1 MKRFISLFITAVL
14 LLAVV
19 GTASAVDFQ
28 EELKKMATENA
39 KGYIGPFSTAF
50 GTAMNSGLYHT
61 AKPHGMLGFDISFK
75 FAVVT
80 VPKDAQTFD
89 FQLISLPVPVDPLL
103 GIPNDKLVVDTNLLY
118 PNRETPTVFG
128 SSEADSFYSDPNR
141 VAEALEKAL
150 IDAGKSEQEIN
161 LIKTGPLW
169 NQMIASLTNVL
180 SPIPKFKGIGFSAL
194 PFVMPQVSVGLI
206 KKTEVMLRFM
216 PKVKVNDDIGEAGF
230 IGIGIKHNLDQWLP
244 IPLFPIDISAQYVW
258 QSLTIGDLLES
269 SHSTFSIMAS
279 KKVGIGISITPYIGM
294 GFESSA
300 LDVSY
305 TIENPDENLMLPAD
319 GTEIDFSLD
328 GDNSFRMTGGVRIG
342 LPLIT
347 VNADYSIGEY
357 KTYSLGLGFS
367 LR

>member
-28 EELKKMATENA
+28 EELKQMATENA

-61 AKPHGMLGFDISFK
+61 AKPHGLFGFDISFK

-80 VPKDAQTFD
+80 VPDDAQTFD
-89 FQLISLPVPVDPLL
+89 FVMPIVPV
-103 GIPNDKLVVDTNLLY
+103 TNPYNPEQTIDLDGNILF
-118 PNRETPTVFG
+118 PNRENPTVFG
-128 SSEADSFYSDPNR
+128 KSDVDSFLTTAESVEAAFKAILVDIDSIMTQDEFDAFFTGYDWDAQSDAIPNLKR
-141 VAEALEKAL
+141 FP
-150 IDAGKSEQEIN
+150 G
-161 LIKTGPLW
+161 
-169 NQMIASLTNVL
+169 IA
-180 SPIPKFKGIGFSAL
+180 FDAL

-216 PKVKVNDDIGEAGF
+216 PKVKVNDDIGKAGF

-258 QSLTIGDLLES
+258 QSLTIGDLLKS
-269 SHSTFSIMAS
+269 SHSAFSIMAS
-279 KKVGIGISITPYIGM
+279 KKIGIGVTITPYIGM
-294 GFESSA
+294 GFESST
-300 LDVSY
+300 LDVKY
-305 TIENPDENLMLPAD
+305 KVENPDGNLMLPAD

-328 GDNSFRMTGGVRIG
+328 GENSFRMTGGVRIG

-347 VNADYSIGEY
+347 LNADYSIGEY
-357 KTYSLGLGFS
+357 NTYSLGLGFS

>member
-80 VPKDAQTFD
+80 VPDDAQTFD
-89 FQLISLPVPVDPLL
+89 FLMPTVSVPDPLNPGQTIDL
-103 GIPNDKLVVDTNLLY
+103 DGNILFPD
-118 PNRETPTVFG
+118 RENPTVFG
-128 SSEADSFYSDPNR
+128 EDEVDPFSITAESVRAAFEYVLVDIDSIMTQDEFNLW
-141 VAEALEKAL
+141 AT
-150 IDAGKSEQEIN
+150 GIN
-161 LIKTGPLW
+161 WDDQL
-169 NQMIASLTNVL
+169 NA
-180 SPIPKFKGIGFSAL
+180 IPTMPRFPGIGFNAL
-194 PFVMPQVSVGLI
+194 PLFMPQVSVGLI

-216 PKVKVNDDIGEAGF
+216 PKVKLNDDIDAGF

-258 QSLTIGDLLES
+258 QSLTIGDLLKSGHS
-269 SHSTFSIMAS
+269 SFTVMAS
-279 KKVGIGISITPYIGM
+279 KKIGIGVSITPYIGM
-294 GFESSA
+294 GFESST

-305 TIENPDENLMLPAD
+305 TIENPSNNPMLPAD

-328 GDNSFRMTGGVRIG
+328 GDNSFRMTGGVRFG
-342 LPLIT
+342 LPFIT
-347 VNADYSIGEY
+347 LNADYSIGEY
-357 KTYSLGLGFS
+357 KTYSLGFGFS

>member
-1 MKRFISLFITAVL
+1 MKKFISLFITAVL

-61 AKPHGMLGFDISFK
+61 AKPHGMLGLDISFK

-80 VPKDAQTFD
+80 VPDNAQTFE
-89 FQLISLPVPVDPLL
+89 FVMPTVQLPNPL
-103 GIPNDKLVVDTNLLY
+103 IPGETIDLDGNILFPD
-118 PNRETPTVFG
+118 RENPTVFG
-128 SSEADSFYSDPNR
+128 KDEVDPFSITAESIRAAFEYVLVDIDSIMTQAQFD
-141 VAEALEKAL
+141 AWAL
-150 IDAGKSEQEIN
+150 IFDWDAQLDS
-161 LIKTGPLW
+161 
-169 NQMIASLTNVL
+169 
-180 SPIPKFKGIGFSAL
+180 IPNMPRFPGIGFDAL
-194 PFVMPQVSVGLI
+194 PFFMPQVSVGLI

-216 PKVKVNDDIGEAGF
+216 PKVKLNDDIDVGF

-244 IPLFPIDISAQYVW
+244 IPLFPIDISAQFVW
-258 QSLTIGDLLES
+258 QSLTIGDLIDS
-269 SHSTFSIMAS
+269 KHTAFSIMAS
-279 KKVGIGISITPYIGM
+279 KKVGIGVSITPYIGM
-294 GFESSA
+294 GFESST
-300 LDVSY
+300 LDVCY
-305 TIENPDENLMLPAD
+305 TIENPNENPMLPTD

-347 VNADYSIGEY
+347 LNADYSIGEY

>member
-61 AKPHGMLGFDISFK
+61 AKPHGLFGFDISFK
-75 FAVVT
+75 FAVVS
-80 VPKDAQTFD
+80 VPDDAQTFD
-89 FQLISLPVPVDPLL
+89 FLMPTVLVPDPFNPELTIGL
-103 GIPNDKLVVDTNLLY
+103 NGDILFPD
-118 PNRETPTVFG
+118 RENPTVFG
-128 SSEADSFYSDPNR
+128 ENEVDPFRKTAESVRAAFEDALVGGGSMTQDEFNALFADYDWNAQLDSIPNMPR
-141 VAEALEKAL
+141 F
-150 IDAGKSEQEIN
+150 
-161 LIKTGPLW
+161 P
-169 NQMIASLTNVL
+169 
-180 SPIPKFKGIGFSAL
+180 GIGFDAL
-194 PFVMPQVSVGLI
+194 PLFMPQVSVGLI

-216 PKVKVNDDIGEAGF
+216 PKVKLNDDIDAGF

-244 IPLFPIDISAQYVW
+244 IPLFPVDISAQFVW

-269 SHSTFSIMAS
+269 KHSAFTIMAS
-279 KKVGIGISITPYIGM
+279 KKIGIGISITPYIGM
-294 GFESSA
+294 GFESSS

-305 TIENPDENLMLPAD
+305 TVDNSANNPMLPAD
-319 GTEIDFSLD
+319 GTKISFSLD
-328 GDNSFRMTGGVRIG
+328 GDNGLRMTGGVRLG
-342 LPLIT
+342 LALVTI
-347 VNADYSIGEY
+347 NADYSIGEY
-357 KTYSLGLGFS
+357 STYALGFGFT